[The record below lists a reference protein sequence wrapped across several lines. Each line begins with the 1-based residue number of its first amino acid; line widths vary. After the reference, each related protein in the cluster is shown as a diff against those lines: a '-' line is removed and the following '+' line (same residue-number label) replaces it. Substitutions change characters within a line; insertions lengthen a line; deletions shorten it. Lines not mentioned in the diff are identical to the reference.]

1 MHFFSTYLPRF
12 SINTKLVHS
21 CQKKTTKHYLIQQL
35 FKGKTQ
41 GLFKVCLVIEI
52 PSDCQIKTLLKLQG
66 SENGIGETRVTNT
79 ALLSPQSPRMSS
91 SSTPLKELRSPK
103 NGSSIKRSLSERKA
117 RNRNSLPPPTISLP
131 VLASPDTSFDQTP
144 VKNNNRLS
152 KRITGEVNN
161 IKVVARFRPHNEN
174 EIKLQDEGGLP
185 CVQFLDQSSLLV
197 NNENYTF
204 DRIFDP
210 QSSQRDIFDFSVT
223 QTVDDLFNGYNG
235 TVLAYGQTG
244 SGKSYTMM
252 GSSINDEDKKGIIPR
267 IADAIF
273 EKIANGDEN
282 IEFTLS
288 VSYMEIYME
297 MIRDL
302 LTTDPQPSNSLSIQE
317 DKTNG
322 VHVRNLSKIY
332 ISSSKELYSVLERGS
347 DLRVTSSTE
356 MNMESSRSHAIFQLN
371 LTQINQS
378 DGSTKRSKLFL
389 VDLAGS
395 EKVGKTGASGQTLEE
410 AKKINSSLS
419 SLGNVINALTDLKS
433 TYIPYRDSK
442 LTRILQESLGGNSR
456 TSLIINCSPST
467 FNVQETISTLRFG
480 TRAKKIKNKAHVN
493 NEPSGMELMKQVENL
508 KKINEEQDLRNK
520 ELELELELW
529 KSGASKIQKED
540 EESEQLSKEKDFK
553 LQESEKVITSLNERL
568 SRLTDI
574 LSQAPTVQLDS
585 GINKAP
591 LQRQLE
597 DSAFINK
604 SLMIDLED
612 KCNKMIEM
620 ELKIDELEDKLEKT
634 SFRDQELEERKV
646 FALEKTLEK
655 FSEKLEEL
663 EVQNNLLKRDVLTTK
678 KISETRNERIKT
690 LELMVKD
697 QQSQVHKE
705 SANFES
711 KLSFLKD
718 RLISVKKTS
727 NNGSNSNINQRNF
740 SNMSQIDEMDVFNT
754 SNDSITSSEFNYHRA
769 DGVFLSRRTTNS
781 SNHSFNG
788 RVGLN
793 LHIVK
798 PIRGGGTNKE
808 TEKENNNL

>member
-1 MHFFSTYLPRF
+1 MAL
-12 SINTKLVHS
+12 
-21 CQKKTTKHYLIQQL
+21 
-35 FKGKTQ
+35 
-41 GLFKVCLVIEI
+41 
-52 PSDCQIKTLLKLQG
+52 
-66 SENGIGETRVTNT
+66 GETRVTNT

-371 LTQINQS
+371 LTQINQL

-395 EKVGKTGASGQTLEE
+395 EKVGKTGASGQTLDE

-727 NNGSNSNINQRNF
+727 NNGSNSNINQRNV

-769 DGVFLSRRTTNS
+769 DGVLLSRRTTNS

>member
-1 MHFFSTYLPRF
+1 MAL
-12 SINTKLVHS
+12 
-21 CQKKTTKHYLIQQL
+21 
-35 FKGKTQ
+35 
-41 GLFKVCLVIEI
+41 
-52 PSDCQIKTLLKLQG
+52 
-66 SENGIGETRVTNT
+66 GETRVTNT

-371 LTQINQS
+371 LTQINQL

-769 DGVFLSRRTTNS
+769 DGVLLSRRTTNS

>member
-1 MHFFSTYLPRF
+1 MAL
-12 SINTKLVHS
+12 
-21 CQKKTTKHYLIQQL
+21 
-35 FKGKTQ
+35 
-41 GLFKVCLVIEI
+41 
-52 PSDCQIKTLLKLQG
+52 
-66 SENGIGETRVTNT
+66 GETRVTNT

-103 NGSSIKRSLSERKA
+103 NGSSVKRSLSERKA

-152 KRITGEVNN
+152 KKITGEVNN

-174 EIKLQDEGGLP
+174 EIKLQDESGLP
-185 CVQFLDQSSLLV
+185 CAQFLDQSSLLV

-252 GSSINDEDKKGIIPR
+252 GSSINDENKKGIIPR

-371 LTQINQS
+371 LTQINQL

-612 KCNKMIEM
+612 KCNRMIEM

-634 SFRDQELEERKV
+634 TFRDQELEEKKV

-678 KISETRNERIKT
+678 KISDTRNERIKT

-769 DGVFLSRRTTNS
+769 DGVLLSRRTTNS